1 MADRFPSLD
10 EFDNGN
16 HVVASDTLQHP
27 QLTPHPG
34 QTEATGGNAPSNL
47 DEPSDFLA
55 RERAAL
61 GEDAQQFTTSEDNAA
76 TVEDGDDDDDDLL
89 GGGMGAPSAPANN
102 NNGDFGDFGGDDV
115 GDFESSFPA
124 VDTQNSA
131 VGADGSITGSTLPF
145 QAPAASTY
153 QDEGEP
159 EVLREWREKRDHQ
172 IQHRDEVSAS
182 KKAETVKAAQ
192 QNIDEFYENYN
203 NRKDKGIAQTRREEE
218 EFLKNRE
225 DTTNGGT
232 SWERIAKLVD
242 LSGKGA
248 SGGASGTQKAK
259 MRELLI
265 DLRKDQNAPGAGGA

>member
-1 MADRFPSLD
+1 MYC
-10 EFDNGN
+10 
-16 HVVASDTLQHP
+16 
-27 QLTPHPG
+27 PG
-34 QTEATGGNAPSNL
+34 QTEAIGGTGQDNF

-61 GEDAQQFTTSEDNAA
+61 GEDAQQFTTSGDNAA
-76 TVEDGDDDDDDLL
+76 TVEEGDDDDDLL
-89 GGGMGAPSAPANN
+89 GGGMSAPSAPS
-102 NNGDFGDFGGDDV
+102 NGNFGDFNDDV

-124 VDTQNSA
+124 VDTQNEA
-131 VGADGSITGSTLPF
+131 VGSGGTITGSTIPF
-145 QAPAASTY
+145 RAPAGDTY
-153 QDEGEP
+153 QDDSEP
-159 EVLREWREKRDHQ
+159 EVLREWREKRDMQ

-203 NRKDKGIAQTRREEE
+203 NRKDKGIAQTRKEEE

-225 DTTNGGT
+225 DTTSGGT
-232 SWERIAKLVD
+232 TWERIAKLVD

-248 SGGASGTQKAK
+248 GGGANGTQKAK

-265 DLRKDQNAPGAGGA
+265 SLRKDEKAPGASGA

>member
-1 MADRFPSLD
+1 M
-10 EFDNGN
+10 N
-16 HVVASDTLQHP
+16 
-27 QLTPHPG
+27 HPG
-34 QTEATGGNAPSNL
+34 QTEATGNAPDNF

-61 GEDAQQFTTSEDNAA
+61 GEDAQQFTTSGDNAA
-76 TVEDGDDDDDDLL
+76 TVEEGDDDDDLL
-89 GGGMGAPSAPANN
+89 GGGMSAPIASG
-102 NNGDFGDFGGDDV
+102 NGDFGDFGDDV

-124 VDTQNSA
+124 VDTQNEA
-131 VGADGSITGSTLPF
+131 VGAGGAITGSSIPF
-145 QAPAASTY
+145 HTSSSTY

-159 EVLREWREKRDHQ
+159 EVLREWREKRDMQ

-203 NRKDKGIAQTRREEE
+203 NRKDKGIAQTRKEEE

-225 DTTNGGT
+225 DTTSGGT
-232 SWERIAKLVD
+232 TWERIAKLVD

-265 DLRKDQNAPGAGGA
+265 SLRKDENAPGASGA